1 MRYLRHLGLSA
12 AAVCCFAGPV
22 FALNPGDVVEDF
34 RLNDQNGQSHELYYL
49 SDMKAVVL
57 LAAGNGCAASR
68 AAAKSLES
76 MRARYQASGVEFLAI
91 DSNLKDTPDSIAK
104 EAKADGVGLPVLTD
118 ELQLIGESL
127 GFERNGEVLI
137 LNPQDWR
144 VVYRGAVE
152 KGENHYAAAAL
163 DAALTGAAVKVS
175 QTDAGGCTIAMP
187 ERQRRSAHAQIS
199 YEKTIAPMLST
210 HCVACHREGGIAPW
224 QMSSYDMVRGFS
236 PMIREVLRT
245 KRMPPWHADPHYGV
259 FGNDRSLTADETK
272 ALVHWIE
279 AGSPRGGG
287 SDPLTQVKKDWPVW
301 PLGTPDLV
309 VNLPKFDVP
318 ATGVIPYQM
327 WTVDNPLDH
336 DVWVRAVDFLP
347 GARANLHHIIAT
359 IGGEMAPGEKR
370 DTDGSLADFVPGSEP
385 LQIPPESGILLK
397 KGAKFGFQ
405 AHYTVNGKPVTDVTQ
420 MGLYFMD
427 KPPQYRY
434 RAAIMAN
441 PRIKIPAN
449 TKAYTND
456 ATYKFDR
463 EVLVYSLHPHAHFR
477 GAAAEFVAQYPDG
490 REEILLNVP
499 RYEFNWQTTYE
510 LKKPIVLPAGTAVK
524 YSMTYDN
531 STQNKANP
539 DPNREV
545 PWGQQTWDE
554 MLFGVIRFRYL
565 TLDANPTRT
574 AQTSP

>member
-76 MRARYQASGVEFLAI
+76 LRARYQASGVEFLAI

-137 LNPQDWR
+137 LNPQDWK

-224 QMSSYDMVRGFS
+224 QVSRYDVGRVFPPLFRG
-236 PMIREVLRT
+236 VLKT
-245 KRMPPWHADPHYGV
+245 KRMPPGRAIPH
-259 FGNDRSLTADETK
+259 
-272 ALVHWIE
+272 
-279 AGSPRGGG
+279 
-287 SDPLTQVKKDWPVW
+287 
-301 PLGTPDLV
+301 
-309 VNLPKFDVP
+309 
-318 ATGVIPYQM
+318 
-327 WTVDNPLDH
+327 
-336 DVWVRAVDFLP
+336 
-347 GARANLHHIIAT
+347 
-359 IGGEMAPGEKR
+359 
-370 DTDGSLADFVPGSEP
+370 
-385 LQIPPESGILLK
+385 
-397 KGAKFGFQ
+397 
-405 AHYTVNGKPVTDVTQ
+405 
-420 MGLYFMD
+420 
-427 KPPQYRY
+427 
-434 RAAIMAN
+434 
-441 PRIKIPAN
+441 
-449 TKAYTND
+449 
-456 ATYKFDR
+456 
-463 EVLVYSLHPHAHFR
+463 
-477 GAAAEFVAQYPDG
+477 
-490 REEILLNVP
+490 
-499 RYEFNWQTTYE
+499 
-510 LKKPIVLPAGTAVK
+510 
-524 YSMTYDN
+524 
-531 STQNKANP
+531 
-539 DPNREV
+539 
-545 PWGQQTWDE
+545 
-554 MLFGVIRFRYL
+554 FGVWEK
-565 TLDANPTRT
+565 DDP
-574 AQTSP
+574 